1 MNKNLGKLVDIV
13 SPGVVHYG
21 INKRN
26 TILISAK
33 TTLRERWQEVPEEM
47 GRTGA
52 REMFLAT
59 LDEGISNDV
68 LTTLYES
75 NIQVTTT
82 RRIKDTYYK
91 DNARVLTFEDL
102 IEICRDKSNKWIGFD
117 FSVDQLNTSINI
129 LNQQIEKHKEHLFVE
144 NKFKPRLEEYRNKL
158 NQLI

>member
-1 MNKNLGKLVDIV
+1 MLFR
-13 SPGVVHYG
+13 S
-21 INKRN
+21 
-26 TILISAK
+26 
-33 TTLRERWQEVPEEM
+33 
-47 GRTGA
+47 
-52 REMFLAT
+52 
-59 LDEGISNDV
+59 
-68 LTTLYES
+68 TTLYES

-102 IEICRDKSNKWIGFD
+102 IEICRDKSDKWIGFD

-144 NKFKPRLEEYRNKL
+144 NKFKTRLEEYLNKL